1 MAGTEADLSGC
12 RRGEGAFF
20 HQGASGWCLQ
30 AMEIAPHHHRGG
42 AGTQR
47 RRCRRL
53 ALWGA
58 GKGRGGPGRVLP
70 GWGTPGGGVGVRSP
84 RLGRRVLEQLGA
96 DGQGEAPSFLQR
108 PPPLPASTMDGAEGE
123 GRVPTMGWL
132 HFGVLMPILHANSV
146 RLIRVCS
153 RVDSLRGLFP
163 CSPGRRGKTLIEWCL
178 VRKSPPPPPPRTR
191 PSTSRWGW
199 GSHLHSGDHLPR
211 VAVQHLR
218 VAGATE
224 EPSFHFPF
232 N

>member
-1 MAGTEADLSGC
+1 MWRAQRGLSRSWGLEEQEEDSPSGGTHRQEGCPAGVRSSQLLLIVAGTEADLSGC

-163 CSPGRRGKTLIEWCL
+163 CS
-178 VRKSPPPPPPRTR
+178 
-191 PSTSRWGW
+191 
-199 GSHLHSGDHLPR
+199 
-211 VAVQHLR
+211 R

>member
-1 MAGTEADLSGC
+1 MEVLVPSG
-12 RRGEGAFF
+12 
-20 HQGASGWCLQ
+20 
-30 AMEIAPHHHRGG
+30 GG
-42 AGTQR
+42 AGVWP
-47 RRCRRL
+47 C
-53 ALWGA
+53 G
-58 GKGRGGPGRVLP
+58 GRGRDGAALEGCSQVGGPL
-70 GWGTPGGGVGVRSP
+70 GGGVGVRSP

-178 VRKSPPPPPPRTR
+178 VRKSPPPPPEPGRPRPGGGGGLT
-191 PSTSRWGW
+191 STVETTCRVWLSSTYVWPVQPRSQVFIFLLTDFRVSCHRW
-199 GSHLHSGDHLPR
+199 L
-211 VAVQHLR
+211 VAPTLQL
-218 VAGATE
+218 
-224 EPSFHFPF
+224 
-232 N
+232 